1 MSIEKNFFSD
11 GDDAENKIDGF
22 NIPDSENIEE
32 DSASAGRFEM
42 LFPDMVQDGRPKIPD
57 NFQDPL
63 ELAKLAVRVLDSK
76 KASGIKLLRVG
87 DKTIIADYFILCTGT
102 SNTQLR
108 ALSAELEEE
117 LRKSGIEPGHI
128 EGYNEASWIIMDYA
142 SVIVHIFNRETRN
155 FYNLEKLWSEA
166 EEIDIS
172 GITD

>member
-1 MSIEKNFFSD
+1 MTIEKNFFGGKD
-11 GDDAENKIDGF
+11 NAENKIEGF
-22 NIPDSENIEE
+22 NIPDSEKMEKDN
-32 DSASAGRFEM
+32 DSDNRFET
-42 LFPDMVQDGRPKIPD
+42 LFSGTDKDRKAKIPD
-57 NFQDPL
+57 GFQEPL

-76 KASGIKLLRVG
+76 KARGIKLLRVSE
-87 DKTIIADYFILCTGT
+87 KTIIADYFILCTGT

-108 ALSAELEEE
+108 ALSGELEEE

-172 GITD
+172 GIID